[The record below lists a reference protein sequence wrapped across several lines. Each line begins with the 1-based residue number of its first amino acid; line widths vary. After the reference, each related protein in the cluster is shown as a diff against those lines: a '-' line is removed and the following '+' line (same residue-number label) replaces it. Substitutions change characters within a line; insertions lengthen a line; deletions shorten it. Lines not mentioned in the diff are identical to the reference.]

1 MSLNVRYKGGPRGGK
16 KNVMK
21 NADEPPARIPVTSK
35 ECRGKGFDTG
45 YYRFSMTQVTS
56 KGTEQ
61 LYVWMPD

>member
-35 ECRGKGFDTG
+35 ECL
-45 YYRFSMTQVTS
+45 S
-56 KGTEQ
+56 
-61 LYVWMPD
+61 LIHI